1 MVNLNIKVLIAAGVF
16 FPDVGGPAIHVRKI
30 AERLS
35 QEGFEVRVLAYG
47 DDPTQA
53 KFDFKVTRISRR
65 LPKLVQW
72 ISYLVWVFY
81 YASTSK
87 VVYAF
92 DPTAAGVPS
101 AIASFVFNKPFIIR
115 VGGDPIWEREV
126 ETWRRFLPMDDYYDQ
141 GLHKVDQPVL
151 YHIIK
156 WVLSSAKKVVV
167 YNQNFKDFYTK
178 YFSVSG
184 EKFEII
190 KNPVF
195 KRSSASPEVASEP
208 TVLFA
213 GRLVS
218 YKNLP
223 LVIRAFG
230 NLGRG
235 RLELV
240 GAGPEKDKLSK
251 LVDSLELQDKV
262 SFINSLPQEKL
273 FERIKDSSVCIAPAL
288 SEFNPNFILEAL
300 SFGKPVLLSKGH
312 GLSVDLPEEFL
323 FDPMSEKDFE
333 DKLRT
338 MLEPENYRRAVDV
351 VEKLPLNHSWEDVTT
366 AHLKMIRAI
375 ISK

>member
-1 MVNLNIKVLIAAGVF
+1 MKILLAAGVF

-35 QEGFEVRVLAYG
+35 QEGFDVQVVAYG
-47 DDPTQA
+47 DDHSDT
-53 KFDFKVTRISRR
+53 KFDFNVTRISRR
-65 LPKLVQW
+65 LPKLMQW
-72 ISYLVWVFY
+72 VSYLALVLWHT
-81 YASTSK
+81 STSK
-87 VVYAF
+87 IVYAF

-101 AIASFVFNKPFIIR
+101 ALAAAIFCKPFIIR

-141 GLHKVDQPVL
+141 GLHKVDQPFL
-151 YHIIK
+151 YKVIK
-156 WVLSSAKKVVV
+156 WVLLSAERVVV

-178 YFSVSG
+178 YFAVESD
-184 EKFEII
+184 KFKII

-195 KRSSASPEVASEP
+195 KRSSASSELLPDP
-208 TVLFA
+208 TILFA

-230 NLGRG
+230 EVGLG
-235 RLELV
+235 RLELI
-240 GAGPEKDKLSK
+240 GAGPEKEKLSK
-251 LVDSLELQDKV
+251 ITDSLGLKDKI
-262 SFINSLPQEKL
+262 SFINSLPQEEL
-273 FERIKDSSVCIAPAL
+273 FERIKSSAVCIAPAL

-323 FDPMSEKDFE
+323 FNPMSEKDFAE
-333 DKLRT
+333 KLRSI
-338 MLEPENYRRAVDV
+338 LEPENYRRAVEV
-351 VEKLPLNHSWEDVTT
+351 VDKLPLNHSWEDVTN
-366 AHLKMIRAI
+366 AHLDMIRSI
-375 ISK
+375 LSK